1 MNPKLIKPLYYKIQL
16 QLQMKQIQIILEIT
30 LEALKNKLKYIYL
43 RKIKV
48 QNEK

>member
-30 LEALKNKLKYIYL
+30 LEALKKQIEVHISQKN
-43 RKIKV
+43 
-48 QNEK
+48 QSTE